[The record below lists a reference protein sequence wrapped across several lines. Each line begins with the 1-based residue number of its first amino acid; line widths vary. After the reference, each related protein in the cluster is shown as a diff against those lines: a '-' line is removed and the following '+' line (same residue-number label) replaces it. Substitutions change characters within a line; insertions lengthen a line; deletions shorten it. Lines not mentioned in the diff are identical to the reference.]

1 MERKNVKKS
10 IELFNIKCK
19 IRELN
24 MNREMYI
31 NLINELQT
39 NPDYEQYSKNDVEKY
54 LKQYKEDLKQVEQD
68 IKEFQHYELEQ
79 DINFY
84 KI

>member
-19 IRELN
+19 MRELN
-24 MNREMYI
+24 MEREMFI

-39 NPDYEQYSKNDVEKY
+39 NPDYAEYSKNEVEKY
-54 LKQYKEDLKQVEQD
+54 IREYKEDLKQVEQD

-79 DINFY
+79 DINGF
-84 KI
+84 

>member
-54 LKQYKEDLKQVEQD
+54 LKQYKEDLKQIEQD